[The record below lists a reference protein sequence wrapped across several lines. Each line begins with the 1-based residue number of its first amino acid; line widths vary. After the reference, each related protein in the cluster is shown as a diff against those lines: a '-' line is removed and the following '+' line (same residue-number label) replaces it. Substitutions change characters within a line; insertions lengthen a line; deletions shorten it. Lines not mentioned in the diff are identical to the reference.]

1 VSKQKGLQR
10 SQRRTDAKIRL
21 LIRATLIPFCAATFL
36 FMFAVVSL
44 TALLPT
50 PKQPKNE
57 LSQRIL
63 MILR

>member
-1 VSKQKGLQR
+1 
-10 SQRRTDAKIRL
+10 
-21 LIRATLIPFCAATFL
+21 
-36 FMFAVVSL
+36 MFAVVSL

-63 MILR
+63 MILRWALVLRVSGRSSSFGWRFARRLRFPLWVKSGHLHCN